1 MQKLKL
7 IPEPIEQIGKL
18 LKRSAWTSVIESL
31 ILILLGIFL
40 ITNPNASITIITS
53 IAGSFFVIKGLYQ
66 IINYFI
72 SKGYNNFFNNNLLWG
87 VISVLI
93 GATLF
98 LAGDK
103 IVDIFR
109 IVLGIWV
116 IYSSLVH
123 INTAIKLSVAGI
135 KNWFLSLIF
144 ALIML
149 TIGGFLVFNSGS
161 AIIFAGWLLV
171 FSGISGIISDIFFLI
186 NIESVEKS
194 LSSKN

>member
-7 IPEPIEQIGKL
+7 ITEPIEQIGKL

-31 ILILLGIFL
+31 ILIILGIFL

-53 IAGSFFVIKGLYQ
+53 IAGSFFIIKGLYQ

-93 GATLF
+93 GAILF

-123 INTAIKLSVAGI
+123 INTAIKLSVADI

>member
-1 MQKLKL
+1 MQKPKL